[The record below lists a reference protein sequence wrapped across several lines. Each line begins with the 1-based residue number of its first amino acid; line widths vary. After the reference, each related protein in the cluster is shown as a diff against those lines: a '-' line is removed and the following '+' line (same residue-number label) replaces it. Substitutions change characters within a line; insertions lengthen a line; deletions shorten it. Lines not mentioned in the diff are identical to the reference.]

1 MGKIKKKNQKEGN
14 ENDRGYLNWNIEMDR
29 ALAAVLIQ
37 LLNSGNKTDGG
48 WKPIA
53 YSTATE
59 AMRMQFPHISITKD
73 NIKNRLKVWKIHY
86 AFITDML
93 RQSGFTWDYTRNTI
107 SFTDENVWK
116 TYVEANPGAIKYR
129 NKVIENWDDIV
140 TICGSEKA
148 NGEGAETAADAEE
161 ANGDDAGDT
170 NSVSLEGTRVVD
182 ALNSPNGVGIRQA
195 KVRLS
200 STLVN
205 PLPSKKSKTKDTLA
219 SAIAKMAASL
229 EKYML
234 ASSKKESD
242 PREVYEEVC
251 KVPELEEMECL
262 KACQCFMD
270 DVKAFSMLKSLPI
283 ERRKGWVLLTISRH
297 FT

>member
-116 TYVEANPGAIKYR
+116 TYVEANPGANLIMQHFYR
-129 NKVIENWDDIV
+129 
-140 TICGSEKA
+140 
-148 NGEGAETAADAEE
+148 
-161 ANGDDAGDT
+161 
-170 NSVSLEGTRVVD
+170 
-182 ALNSPNGVGIRQA
+182 Q
-195 KVRLS
+195 
-200 STLVN
+200 TLVQ
-205 PLPSKKSKTKDTLA
+205 LSIVIRL
-219 SAIAKMAASL
+219 
-229 EKYML
+229 
-234 ASSKKESD
+234 
-242 PREVYEEVC
+242 
-251 KVPELEEMECL
+251 L
-262 KACQCFMD
+262 KIGM
-270 DVKAFSMLKSLPI
+270 
-283 ERRKGWVLLTISRH
+283 T
-297 FT
+297 